1 MEANEISE
9 RGELAIDS
17 VTGVDVSLP
26 IVGAGGRSFA
36 FIIDWHIRLVVALA
50 WWLAASYLL
59 TGGFGSGDAGG
70 VAGGDGDGD
79 GDSAVGFY
87 FLVAVLPALVIY
99 FLYHPIL
106 EIAMH
111 GRTPGKR
118 MAGVRIVTRE
128 GATPGVGAILI
139 RNVFRLVDSLPTF
152 YCVGLAVTL
161 VSAQHVRVGDLAAG
175 TLLVYDR
182 GRKLSSS
189 AETFTVSNT
198 GVDPRAAELIDE
210 LLGRWSELE
219 PPARMALGQK
229 VLRRV
234 DPNAAEIEDPAALR
248 KRLQSFVETERQ

>member
-1 MEANEISE
+1 MEPDEISE

-17 VTGVDVSLP
+17 VTGVDVALP
-26 IVGAGGRSFA
+26 IVGAGGRSYA
-36 FIIDWHIRLVVALA
+36 FIIDWHIRFVVALA
-50 WWLAASYLL
+50 WWLVATYLL
-59 TGGFGSGDAGG
+59 TGGVGTSGADG

-79 GDSAVGFY
+79 SGFGFY
-87 FLVAVLPALVIY
+87 FLVAVLPALAIY
-99 FLYHPIL
+99 FLYHPVL

-139 RNVFRLVDSLPTF
+139 RNIFRLVDSLPTF

-161 VSAQHVRVGDLAAG
+161 VSAQHVRIGDLAAG

-182 GRKLSSS
+182 ERKPGSSP
-189 AETFTVSNT
+189 ETFTVSST
-198 GVDPRAAELIDE
+198 GVDPRTAELIDE
-210 LLGRWSELE
+210 LLGRWPELE
-219 PPARMALGQK
+219 PTARMALGQR

-234 DPNAAEIEDPAALR
+234 DPNAAEISEPTAMKERLR
-248 KRLQSFVETERQ
+248 SFVERRSQ

>member
-1 MEANEISE
+1 MEPNEISE

-26 IVGAGGRSFA
+26 IVGAGGRSYA
-36 FIIDWHIRLVVALA
+36 FIIDWHIRLLVAVA
-50 WWLAASYLL
+50 WWLAVSFAL
-59 TGGFGSGDAGG
+59 TGGIGAFGSGSK
-70 VAGGDGDGD
+70 GDGD
-79 GDSAVGFY
+79 GDSFFGFY
-87 FLVAVLPALVIY
+87 FLVVVLPALAIY
-99 FLYHPIL
+99 FLYHPVL
-106 EIAMH
+106 EVAMH

-139 RNVFRLVDSLPTF
+139 RNVFRLVDSLPAF
-152 YCVGLAVTL
+152 YCLGLAVTL

-182 GRKLSSS
+182 ARRPGSS
-189 AETFTVSNT
+189 ADEFTVSHS

-219 PPARMALGQK
+219 PPARMALGRKILQ
-229 VLRRV
+229 RV
-234 DPNAAEIEDPAALR
+234 DPNAAEISDSTAMKERLR
-248 KRLQSFVETERQ
+248 SFVDRRSR